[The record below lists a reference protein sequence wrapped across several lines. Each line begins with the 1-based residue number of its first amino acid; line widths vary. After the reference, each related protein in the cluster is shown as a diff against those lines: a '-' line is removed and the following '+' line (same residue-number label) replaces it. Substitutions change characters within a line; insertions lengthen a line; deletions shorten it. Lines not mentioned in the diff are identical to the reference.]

1 MCTYALQYVRG
12 QQGNGGGDDG
22 SGDDDGRR
30 WCIIP
35 FSQSFIHLCG
45 NILNSENII
54 IMFTK
59 DETIRIYMYTGT
71 NSA

>member
-12 QQGNGGGDDG
+12 QSGNGV
-22 SGDDDGRR
+22 GDDDGRR

-35 FSQSFIHLCG
+35 FSQSVIHLCG
-45 NILNSENII
+45 KIINSENII